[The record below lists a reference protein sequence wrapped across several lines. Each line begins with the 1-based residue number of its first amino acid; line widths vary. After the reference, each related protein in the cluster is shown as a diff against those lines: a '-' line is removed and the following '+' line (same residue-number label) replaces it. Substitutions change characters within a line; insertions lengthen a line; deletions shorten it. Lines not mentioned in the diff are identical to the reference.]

1 MIYSGETVPGM
12 IGSPLKLKLCSNAF
26 GRKRNK
32 LIVHYLIFSAMYN
45 VVKVSEQRVEL
56 KLLCSGR
63 MNNRAAPSPV

>member
-1 MIYSGETVPGM
+1 MLLEE
-12 IGSPLKLKLCSNAF
+12 KD
-26 GRKRNK
+26 K

-63 MNNRAAPSPV
+63 MNHRAAPSPV